1 MSQLTTKFGEMLIQE
16 QFITAAQLGDALRWQ
31 VLYGVRLGRALIEM
45 GYVSESVIGEM
56 LSRKHGVPS
65 VGRAE
70 MLSLD
75 QQTISLIPSEIAVM
89 HRAVPLGMNGR
100 QLRVAMSD
108 PHDRQALDLIAQ
120 ETGTVVQ
127 PLVSPDLLTCIAL
140 EKYYGNRCSRNVLP
154 MPRTGS
160 IMPEPS
166 ALNRPQQE
174 YSFCSQIAT
183 EGIPVEVLPNDIDE
197 SAEDPFEH
205 QPEPEANNGVIEIDP
220 LAAQLASARNRE
232 DVADATIEALAPK
245 FQAAA
250 LVMIRGNEMV
260 AWRASSSSHTISCCN
275 GVTMRPGTSTPLK
288 ATIAG
293 LGYLGEFLPLPDH
306 RPMFD
311 VLQLPPSISFLSV
324 PITIHKRPVA
334 AILAW
339 SDQKKLESEKDK
351 LEAMSHK
358 IAMSLQMLM
367 LRSKILSS

>member
-1 MSQLTTKFGEMLIQE
+1 MTLIKMKFGEMLIQE
-16 QFITAAQLGDALRWQ
+16 QIITAAQLGDALRWQ

-45 GYVSESVIGEM
+45 GYASESVIGEM

-75 QQTISLIPSEIAVM
+75 TQTISLVPSELAVM
-89 HRAVPLGMNGR
+89 HRLIPLGINGR

-140 EKYYGNRCSRNVLP
+140 EKYYGSRCSKNDLP
-154 MPRTGS
+154 MPRSGS
-160 IMPEPS
+160 IMPEHS
-166 ALNRPQQE
+166 AGVPQPAI
-174 YSFCSQIAT
+174 SFCSQVVAEIKSVDL
-183 EGIPVEVLPNDIDE
+183 PVEDDD
-197 SAEDPFEH
+197 SAHEDPFA
-205 QPEPEANNGVIEIDP
+205 QPAGQEANNGVIELNP
-220 LAAQLASARNRE
+220 FSAQLASARNRE
-232 DVADATIEALAPK
+232 DIADATIEDLAPR
-245 FQAAA
+245 FNASA
-250 LVMIRGNEMV
+250 LVMIRNNEMI
-260 AWRASSSSHTISCCN
+260 AWRAASSRNTISCCN

-311 VLQLPPSISFLSV
+311 VLQLPPSISFLSI
-324 PITIHKRPVA
+324 PITMQKRPVA

-339 SDQKKLESEKDK
+339 SDQKT
-351 LEAMSHK
+351 LEASRVELSGMASK
-358 IAMSLQMLM
+358 IALALQMLV
-367 LRSKILSS
+367 LRSKILAS